1 MKIGDTIRD
10 IEDGDCYFEGIA
22 TEIVDGK
29 VKKYLL
35 TKIVWSNEVDE
46 DDDRLNTEIEPQWWY
61 IENITTRTMTK
72 EEARKNLEDYLKSH
86 DVKLPIVDAIVMRY
100 TTPFVIADMTF
111 LGLIC
116 IAYDLRPIPKDE
128 L

>member
-1 MKIGDTIRD
+1 
-10 IEDGDCYFEGIA
+10 
-22 TEIVDGK
+22 
-29 VKKYLL
+29 
-35 TKIVWSNEVDE
+35 
-46 DDDRLNTEIEPQWWY
+46 
-61 IENITTRTMTK
+61 MTK
-72 EEARKNLEDYLKSH
+72 EQAREYLEDYLKSH

-116 IAYDLRPIPKDE
+116 IAYDLRPIQKDE